1 VIAYI
6 GMGLLGSALA
16 ENLGN
21 AAYTVRGFDIAPE
34 RMREH
39 EARGGLPT
47 RSPADAARG
56 AAVVMTCLMTADLVR
71 DALFGPEGA
80 IDAAAPGVV
89 VIDNSTIHPDASA
102 ALAARLAARGIP
114 MLDAPV
120 AGSSGQA
127 RRREAPVMVGGE
139 AEIFG
144 RCRPILDALSERVRH
159 VGPNG
164 AGARAK
170 LVVNLV
176 LGLNRLALAEGL
188 LFGLR
193 QGLDGKALLAIL
205 KDSSPTRGRGH
216 QGRAHDRG
224 QLRGGRQARA
234 APEGRRAHAGGGPR
248 GGRPA
253 AGDRA
258 PPAAPARRRD
268 GRPGRTR
275 QLRDHRGAPLA
286 RRRTALKSASRE
298 RARSAILAMSSLKI
312 LVGRRD
318 PAIPRGPRPQLTLS
332 SHWR

>member
-16 ENLGN
+16 ENLGK

-139 AEIFG
+139 AEVFG

-205 KDSSPTRGRGH
+205 KDSSAYSRAMDIKGERMIEGNFEAEGKLAQHLKDVELMLEVGH
-216 QGRAHDRG
+216 
-224 QLRGGRQARA
+224 A
-234 APEGRRAHAGGGPR
+234 A
-248 GGRPA
+248 
-253 AGDRA
+253 
-258 PPAAPARRRD
+258 
-268 GRPGRTR
+268 
-275 QLRDHRGAPLA
+275 GAPLLA
-286 RRRTALKSASRE
+286 TALHRQLLLAGVAGGLGE
-298 RARSAILAMSSLKI
+298 RDNSAIIAVLRSL
-312 LVGRRD
+312 VD
-318 PAIPRGPRPQLTLS
+318 APR
-332 SHWR
+332 

>member
-16 ENLGN
+16 GNLIKAG
-21 AAYTVRGFDIAPE
+21 YTVRGFDTAPE

-39 EARGGLPT
+39 EAQGGVPA
-47 RSPADAARG
+47 RSPADAARD
-56 AAVVMTCLMTADLVR
+56 AAVVMTCLMTADIVR
-71 DALFGPEGA
+71 DVLLGADGA
-80 IDAAAPGVV
+80 IDAAPAGVL

-102 ALAARLAARGIP
+102 ALAAQLVARGIP

-139 AEIFG
+139 AEVFA
-144 RCRPILDALSERVRH
+144 RCRPILDALSARVRH

-205 KDSSPTRGRGH
+205 KESSAYSRAMDLKGERMIEDNFEAEGKLVQHLKDVEPMLEVGH
-216 QGRAHDRG
+216 
-224 QLRGGRQARA
+224 A
-234 APEGRRAHAGGGPR
+234 A
-248 GGRPA
+248 
-253 AGDRA
+253 
-258 PPAAPARRRD
+258 
-268 GRPGRTR
+268 
-275 QLRDHRGAPLA
+275 GAPLLA
-286 RRRTALKSASRE
+286 TALHRQLLLAGV
-298 RARSAILAMSSLKI
+298 AGGLGDHDNSAIIAVLRSLI
-312 LVGRRD
+312 
-318 PAIPRGPRPQLTLS
+318 AAPR
-332 SHWR
+332 

>member
-1 VIAYI
+1 MIAYI

-16 ENLGN
+16 ENLGK

-139 AEIFG
+139 AEVFG

-205 KDSSPTRGRGH
+205 KDSSAYSRAMDIKGERMIEGNFEAEGKLAQHLKDVELMLEVGH
-216 QGRAHDRG
+216 
-224 QLRGGRQARA
+224 A
-234 APEGRRAHAGGGPR
+234 A
-248 GGRPA
+248 
-253 AGDRA
+253 
-258 PPAAPARRRD
+258 
-268 GRPGRTR
+268 
-275 QLRDHRGAPLA
+275 GAPLLA
-286 RRRTALKSASRE
+286 TALHRQLLLAGVAGGLGE
-298 RARSAILAMSSLKI
+298 RDNSAIIAVLRSL
-312 LVGRRD
+312 VD
-318 PAIPRGPRPQLTLS
+318 APR
-332 SHWR
+332 